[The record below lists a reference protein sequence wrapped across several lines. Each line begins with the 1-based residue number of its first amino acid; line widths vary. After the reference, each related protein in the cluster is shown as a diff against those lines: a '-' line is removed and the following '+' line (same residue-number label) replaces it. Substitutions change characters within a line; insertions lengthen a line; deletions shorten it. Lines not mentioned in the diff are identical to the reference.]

1 MDFNRGQ
8 QIFRTNPPAPQPEP
22 EAKPT
27 TKRKKNVFGDKF
39 SKITFIILLVASTLV
54 AFGAIV
60 LLLIRPAENLQ
71 FVNQD
76 AYQAVDVITGGSGGD
91 QVYFGKITKITD
103 RQIVLT
109 NVFYPVSNEENNT
122 VTTLVP
128 FICSLASPYDQI
140 ILNRDQVAYWYNL
153 QSESKVTKTIDQ
165 YKQTNEGKPNCDQLN
180 SNASA
185 EQNAASDEAEETPA
199 TTTPAP
205 TAPVNKP
212 SSTNP

>member
-8 QIFRTNPPAPQPEP
+8 QIFRSNPQTPQPEP

-27 TKRKKNVFGDKF
+27 TKRKKGVFGDKF
-39 SKITFIILLVASTLV
+39 SKITFIIILVASTLV

-60 LLLIRPAENLQ
+60 LLLIRPSESLQ
-71 FVNQD
+71 FVNKD
-76 AYQAVDVITGGSGGD
+76 AYQAIDVISGGTSGD

-109 NVFYPVSNEENNT
+109 NVFYPVSNDENKT

-128 FICSLASPYDQI
+128 FICSLASPYDQL

-153 QSESKVTKTIDQ
+153 QSDSKVSKTIDQ
-165 YKQTNEGKPNCDQLN
+165 YKQTNGGKPNCDQLN
-180 SNASA
+180 TSTGSSTDSTS
-185 EQNAASDEAEETPA
+185 EKETPA
-199 TTTPAP
+199 TTAPAATTP
-205 TAPVNKP
+205 TTKP
-212 SSTNP
+212 SSNP